1 MIYISILENKYL
13 KILIIIII
21 FLVLFLATGFSIM
34 ELIDIPSIA
43 FLVIGTPLITILE
56 YKKTMTKE
64 VVLNKVK
71 KNLII
76 VGIIVFFIGFYAA
89 MTTTKSLEYLPR
101 NIAASTVTLFDAMIF
116 YLLLDWYKSNKLKKG
131 NFNIVEEEV
140 ATEEG
145 IEVYN
150 LTERE
155 KAVLNNLLKGMTNKE
170 IAEELFITENTVKKH
185 ISSIYNKAGVK
196 NRHELLCSIKNN
208 T

>member
-1 MIYISILENKYL
+1 M
-13 KILIIIII
+13 III
-21 FLVLFLATGFSIM
+21 FLALFLVTGFSIM

-43 FLVIGTPLITILE
+43 FLIIGTPLITILE
-56 YKKTMTKE
+56 YKKHMTKE
-64 VVLNKVK
+64 VILNKLK

-76 VGIIVFFIGFYAA
+76 VGIIVFFIGFYQA
-89 MTTTKSLEYLPR
+89 MTTTKSMEYLPR

-116 YLLLDWYKSNKLKKG
+116 YCILDWYKSSKLKKD
-131 NFNIVEEEV
+131 NLNIVAEEIAV
-140 ATEEG
+140 EEG
-145 IEVYN
+145 IDIYN

-155 KAVLNNLLKGMTNKE
+155 KAVLDKLLKGMTNKE

>member
-21 FLVLFLATGFSIM
+21 FLALFLATGFSIM
-34 ELIDIPSIA
+34 ELIDIPSIV
-43 FLVIGTPLITILE
+43 FLIIGAPLITILE

-64 VVLNKVK
+64 VILNKLK

-76 VGIIVFFIGFYAA
+76 VSIIVFFIGFYAA
-89 MTTTKSLEYLPR
+89 MTTTNSKEYLPR

-116 YLLLDWYKSNKLKKG
+116 YFILDWYKSNKLKKD

-140 ATEEG
+140 AIEEG

-150 LTERE
+150 FTERE
-155 KAVLNNLLKGMTNKE
+155 KAVLDNLLKGMTNKE